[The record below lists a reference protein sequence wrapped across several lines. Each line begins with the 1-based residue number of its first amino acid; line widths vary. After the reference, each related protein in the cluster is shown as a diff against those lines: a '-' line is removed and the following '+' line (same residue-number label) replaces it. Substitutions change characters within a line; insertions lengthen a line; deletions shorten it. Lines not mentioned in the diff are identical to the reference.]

1 MSQNNKNQPKN
12 ISWKFFNNLLP
23 ELSLARQE
31 FPSVIADSTGA
42 SKIDRF
48 PLEQHPLYCC
58 LQSTPDYS
66 NPCELETHANSN
78 RNQFCPGFPSYT
90 YDNFTLGNS
99 NPQ

>member
-58 LQSTPDYS
+58 LQSTPVTRTLA
-66 NPCELETHANSN
+66 NLNLTLTQTKINFPLEFLH
-78 RNQFCPGFPSYT
+78 
-90 YDNFTLGNS
+90 TLTIIL
-99 NPQ
+99 PW